1 MDKKIKIIQY
11 SVASFIGLVMFF
23 IYALLH
29 EMFVQDSFKGVIG
42 LMSNGFLIPG
52 LILILSGLLTLVA
65 KTGFFDIMG
74 YGFRSLWILC
84 TPSKRA
90 LQERK
95 TFYEYKEEK
104 NAGTRHWYPFL
115 CFTGLGFVL
124 LAIIADIIYVCI

>member
-11 SVASFIGLVMFF
+11 SVTTFIGLIMLF

-29 EMFVQDSFKGVIG
+29 DMFNQDSFKSVIG

-52 LILILSGLLTLVA
+52 LLLILSGLLTFVG

-84 TPSKRA
+84 TPSKKA

-104 NAGTRHWYPFL
+104 NANERHWYPFL
-115 CFTGLGFVL
+115 CLVGTGFIV
-124 LAIIADIIYVCI
+124 LAIVADIIYVCI